1 MTQRVLVVDD
11 EWLVLDFTR
20 SVLEDLG
27 CVVVTAS
34 NAADALNRLRTD
46 VGIDLL
52 ITDIQMPGMDGVE
65 LIERAKE
72 MRPTLPIIVTSGRSD
87 APTGVDLV
95 RKPFDLEDLVR
106 AMKRQSS

>member
-1 MTQRVLVVDD
+1 
-11 EWLVLDFTR
+11 
-20 SVLEDLG
+20 
-27 CVVVTAS
+27 
-34 NAADALNRLRTD
+34 
-46 VGIDLL
+46 
-52 ITDIQMPGMDGVE
+52 MDGVE

-95 RKPFDLEDLVR
+95 RKPFDLDDLVR